1 MKRGKLEAIEG
12 KIAGQVFVIPQEGE
26 LSLGRV
32 PENEIVVIDPRV
44 SRKHCIFYQSE
55 SGTMV
60 KDLGSSN
67 GTRLNGER
75 QKSAVLLKHGDQ
87 VRTGS
92 VTFRFD
98 EEELEHQS
106 EETREFEELSL
117 STKPDEQPP
126 SGAAAAPS
134 PKPAPSPP
142 VNRDPTEGSE
152 SGSGAYP
159 RERPARPATPEPQA
173 RPAPQP
179 APPAQAQPTPPAQ
192 SRPAPQPAQPTP
204 PAQPRPAPQP
214 AQPAPPAQAQPAP
227 KSAQA
232 APKPKKTD
240 PMIGTVEG
248 DYDIQ
253 ELLGKGAVG
262 AVYKARQIS
271 TGRTVAY
278 KILHSAVEENNT
290 AVQRFIREAKTGA
303 QLRHPT
309 ITTVYDLGKAEKHLY
324 LAMEYV
330 DGSNLHDIVVK
341 KGVLE
346 QPAAAIMF
354 YSLADGLYHA
364 HQANIVHRDLKP
376 ANIMVTKDNKPKL
389 TDLGLAKSLDSSEV
403 QVTAMGTLLG
413 TPGYMAPEQAQGSP
427 DIDSRVDIYSL
438 GATLYYAVTRHHP
451 FSGKNMLDIIK
462 RSITEDPVN
471 PIVHNSS
478 LSLDFVRVIQKA
490 MKRDLAGRY
499 QTCQELADDMA
510 KFL

>member
-12 KIAGQVFVIPQEGE
+12 KIAGQVFVILQEGE

-75 QKSAVLLKHGDQ
+75 QKSAVLLKNGDQ

-126 SGAAAAPS
+126 SGAAAAPA
-134 PKPAPSPP
+134 PRPAPSPP
-142 VNRDPTEGSE
+142 VNRDPAEGSE

-159 RERPARPATPEPQA
+159 QERPARPAAPEPQA
-173 RPAPQP
+173 
-179 APPAQAQPTPPAQ
+179 
-192 SRPAPQPAQPTP
+192 RPAPQPAQPTP
-204 PAQPRPAPQP
+204 PAQAQPAQPTPQAQARSAPQP
-214 AQPAPPAQAQPAP
+214 AQPTPQAQAPPAQPAQPTP
-227 KSAQA
+227 PAQPRPT
-232 APKPKKTD
+232 PKPKKTD
-240 PMIGTVEG
+240 PMVGTVEG

-253 ELLGKGAVG
+253 DLLGKGAVG

-309 ITTVYDLGKAEKHLY
+309 ITTVYDRGKAEKHLY

-341 KGVLE
+341 NGVLE
-346 QPAAAIMF
+346 QAAAAVMF

-471 PIVHNSS
+471 PIVHNSN

>member
-1 MKRGKLEAIEG
+1 MKRGQLEAIEG
-12 KIAGQVFVIPQEGE
+12 KIAGQVFVIPLEGE

-67 GTRLNGER
+67 GTRVNGER
-75 QKSAVLLKHGDQ
+75 QVSAVLLKIGDE
-87 VRTGS
+87 VRTGA

-98 EEELEHQS
+98 EETLDSQS
-106 EETREFEELSL
+106 EETREFEELPASK
-117 STKPDEQPP
+117 KPDEPPTAETGPTPAQSPRAAPAPQPP
-126 SGAAAAPS
+126 AR
-134 PKPAPSPP
+134 PAPSPP
-142 VNRDPTEGSE
+142 
-152 SGSGAYP
+152 
-159 RERPARPATPEPQA
+159 PAA
-173 RPAPQP
+173 
-179 APPAQAQPTPPAQ
+179 
-192 SRPAPQPAQPTP
+192 
-204 PAQPRPAPQP
+204 
-214 AQPAPPAQAQPAP
+214 
-227 KSAQA
+227 
-232 APKPKKTD
+232 KPKNAD
-240 PMIGTVEG
+240 PMVGTTEG
-248 DYDIQ
+248 DYEIQ

-262 AVYKARQIS
+262 AVYKARQKS

-278 KILHSAVEENNT
+278 KILHSEVKGNNT

-309 ITTVYDLGKAEKHLY
+309 ITTVYDLGKADNHLY

-330 DGSNLHDIVVK
+330 EGSNLHDIVAK
-341 KGVLE
+341 NGVLE
-346 QPAAAIMF
+346 QKQAAVMF
-354 YSLADGLYHA
+354 YALADGLHHA

-376 ANIMVTKDNKPKL
+376 ANIMVTRDNKPKL

-438 GATLYYAVTRHHP
+438 GATLYYAVTRRHP
-451 FSGKNMLDIIK
+451 FTGKTMLDIIK
-462 RSITEDPVN
+462 RSITEDSVN
-471 PIVHNSS
+471 PIVHNSN

-490 MKRDLAGRY
+490 MKRKLTERY
-499 QTCQELADDMA
+499 QTCREFCDDMV

>member
-1 MKRGKLEAIEG
+1 
-12 KIAGQVFVIPQEGE
+12 
-26 LSLGRV
+26 
-32 PENEIVVIDPRV
+32 
-44 SRKHCIFYQSE
+44 
-55 SGTMV
+55 MV

-67 GTRLNGER
+67 GTRVNGER
-75 QKSAVLLKHGDQ
+75 QTSAVLLKNGDE
-87 VRTGS
+87 VRTGA
-92 VTFRFD
+92 VIFRFD
-98 EEELEHQS
+98 EEVLEHQS
-106 EETREFEELSL
+106 EETREFEELAGANKTAEPTTSE
-117 STKPDEQPP
+117 TGPTPAQRPRPAAEN
-126 SGAAAAPS
+126 SGAGTP
-134 PKPAPSPP
+134 
-142 VNRDPTEGSE
+142 
-152 SGSGAYP
+152 P
-159 RERPARPATPEPQA
+159 RERPRP
-173 RPAPQP
+173 
-179 APPAQAQPTPPAQ
+179 
-192 SRPAPQPAQPTP
+192 
-204 PAQPRPAPQP
+204 
-214 AQPAPPAQAQPAP
+214 PAP
-227 KSAQA
+227 KPP
-232 APKPKKTD
+232 APAPAEKPKKVD
-240 PMIGTVEG
+240 PMVGTVEG
-248 DYDIQ
+248 DYEIQ
-253 ELLGKGAVG
+253 DLLGKGAVG

-278 KILHSAVEENNT
+278 KILHSEVSDNNT

-341 KGVLE
+341 DGVLD
-346 QPAAAIMF
+346 QKQAAIMF
-354 YSLADGLYHA
+354 YALADGLQHA
-364 HQANIVHRDLKP
+364 HQAKIVHRDLKP
-376 ANIMVTKDNKPKL
+376 ANIMVTKDSKPKL

-451 FSGKNMLDIIK
+451 FSGKSMLDIIK

-471 PIVHNSS
+471 PIVHNSN

-499 QTCQELADDMA
+499 QTCQELCDDMV